1 MKAIIGAIIVV
12 VVLFFAVPMIASGTT
27 NTCQALESHS
37 VSDTASSVAGSNTG
51 IVHNVINTVGQAGAT
66 GQAASA
72 TESQEHPDTPTGI
85 SCTAD
90 YWKQM
95 L

>member
-1 MKAIIGAIIVV
+1 MKAVIGAIIVV
-12 VVLFFAVPMIASGTT
+12 VVLFFAVPMIAAGTT

-37 VSDTASSVAGSNTG
+37 VSDTASNIAGSNTG

-66 GQAASA
+66 GQTATA
-72 TESQEHPDTPTGI
+72 TEAEAHPNTPSTV

-90 YWKQM
+90 YWRQM